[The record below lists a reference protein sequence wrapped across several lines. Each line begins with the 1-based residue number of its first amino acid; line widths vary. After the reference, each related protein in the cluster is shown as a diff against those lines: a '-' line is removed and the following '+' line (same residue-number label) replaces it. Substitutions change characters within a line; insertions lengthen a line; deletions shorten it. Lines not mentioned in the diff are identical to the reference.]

1 MLLVVFVNETRVCD
15 VIALQDLEVYSPKQ
29 SNSSLSV
36 LLSVW
41 KMAAPKFDFK
51 MLVVPAILFFS
62 KKLDMTDPAVLQL
75 VRTAFISGELQ
86 YFLW

>member
-1 MLLVVFVNETRVCD
+1 
-15 VIALQDLEVYSPKQ
+15 
-29 SNSSLSV
+29 
-36 LLSVW
+36 
-41 KMAAPKFDFK
+41 MAAPKFDFK

-86 YFLW
+86 YFL